1 MEPASAPPAPGPAD
15 LAGEFRL
22 AMRRL
27 AATVSIITA
36 APRLGM
42 AATSVASLTLEPP
55 ALLVCVNRAASIFP
69 ALGAGARFCV
79 NVLASS
85 HGDLSAA
92 FGGRLPRE
100 ARFGVGD
107 WRFDGDPG
115 TAVPWLADAQSNI
128 FCRVD
133 AFLDY
138 GTHRIVVGKVERVRL
153 HGAVDPL
160 IWSDGRAGRV

>member
-1 MEPASAPPAPGPAD
+1 MERPTDPAELAAD
-15 LAGEFRL
+15 FRQ

-36 APRLGM
+36 APRLGI
-42 AATSVASLTLEPP
+42 AATSVVSLTLEPP
-55 ALLVCVNRAASIFP
+55 ALLVCVNRDASIFP
-69 ALGAGARFCV
+69 ALALGAAFCV
-79 NVLASS
+79 NILASG
-85 HGDLSAA
+85 HGALTAA
-92 FGGRLPRE
+92 FGGQLPRE

-107 WRFDGDPG
+107 WRFGPDGAGADAP
-115 TAVPWLADAQSNI
+115 PWLADAQSNI

-138 GTHRIVVGKVERVRL
+138 GTHRIVVGRAERVRL

-160 IWSDGRAGRV
+160 IWSDGRAGRI